1 MKPEFPP
8 YMPLP
13 GLDPDGEFFWKAAH
27 AGRLEML
34 RCKACGWIVHPARPV
49 CSRCRARELAP
60 HELSGRGRV
69 VSWTVNHQRWMPGLE
84 EPYAIAIVELAE
96 QANLRLTTNLVD
108 TPLDRIR
115 IDMPV
120 RVRFR
125 EVSDEIALPVFEE
138 DGSPEGAAALATS
151 LARPAPEP
159 HPATATRRVASQP
172 PRRVAPEERLERRAI
187 LSGVGQSRVGR
198 RLFRTDMDLT
208 AEAALL
214 AIADAGLTPDDIDGI
229 ASYPGAMGAAPPGFA
244 GPGIVDVQ
252 DALGLSVNWH
262 LAGPEGSAQI
272 APVIAACLAVAAGL
286 CRHALVYR
294 TVSEATAMARASAG
308 GGRQGIGAG
317 SHSVSGFASWLIPFG
332 AMSAGNWLAMNC
344 VRHMHEFGTKRE
356 HLGAIAVAGRKHAA
370 LNPNAVYRDP
380 MTMDDYLTARMVSW
394 PFGLFDC
401 DAPCDGSTAVVV
413 SSADCA
419 RDLPRPAVRVN
430 SVGTAMRS
438 RPSWDQ
444 WEDLTTMAARDAGAQ
459 LWSRTD
465 LRPSDVDC
473 AQLYDGFS
481 FLALTWIESLG
492 FCGKGEGGPFVEGGR
507 IELGGALP
515 MNTWGGQLSGGR
527 LHGFGFLAE
536 AIRQLRGECGERQVP
551 DCEVVAVANG
561 GGPVAGCMLLTR

>member
-1 MKPEFPP
+1 MFEVLVYLYENYWRPDACPDHDQLTRKLSAVGFETDEIQEALVWLDGLAENAQAYAADQADDSLRVYSTAEIDRLGEDSIGFVSFLESAGVLPP
-8 YMPLP
+8 AMREMVIDRATAVGECPLA
-13 GLDPDGEFFWKAAH
+13 LEDLKVIVLMVFWSL
-27 AGRLEML
+27 G
-34 RCKACGWIVHPARPV
+34 
-49 CSRCRARELAP
+49 
-60 HELSGRGRV
+60 
-69 VSWTVNHQRWMPGLE
+69 E
-84 EPYAIAIVELAE
+84 EPDALILDEL
-96 QANLRLTTNLVD
+96 
-108 TPLDRIR
+108 
-115 IDMPV
+115 
-120 RVRFR
+120 F
-125 EVSDEIALPVFEE
+125 
-138 DGSPEGAAALATS
+138 
-151 LARPAPEP
+151 
-159 HPATATRRVASQP
+159 
-172 PRRVAPEERLERRAI
+172 VAPEERLERRAI

>member
-13 GLDPDGEFFWKAAH
+13 ALEPDTEFFWKAARE
-27 AGRLEML
+27 GRLVMM
-34 RCKACGWIVHPARPV
+34 RCSACGWIVHPARPV
-49 CSRCRARELAP
+49 CSRCRGRELAQ

-69 VSWTVNHQRWMPGLE
+69 VAWTVNHQRWMPGLE

-96 QANLRLTTNLVD
+96 QANLRLTTNVVD
-108 TPLDRIR
+108 TPPERLRVDL
-115 IDMPV
+115 PV

-125 EVSDEIALPVFEE
+125 EASEEIGLPVFEE
-138 DGSPEGAAALATS
+138 DPSPEGAAALAAS
-151 LARPAPEP
+151 RARTAPEP
-159 HPATATRRVASQP
+159 EPTTATARVLAHP

-198 RLFRTDMDLT
+198 RLMRSDMDLT
-208 AEAALL
+208 AEAALA
-214 AIADAGLTPDDIDGI
+214 AIADAGLEPKDVDGI

-244 GPGIVDVQ
+244 GPGIVEVQ

-294 TVSEATAMARASAG
+294 TVSEATAAARGPGG

-317 SHSVSGFASWLIPFG
+317 SRSIGGFGAWLIPFG
-332 AMSAGNWLAMNC
+332 AMSAANWIAVSC

-380 MTMDDYLTARMVSW
+380 MTMDDYLAARMISW

-401 DAPCDGSTAVVV
+401 DAPCDGSTAV
-413 SSADCA
+413 
-419 RDLPRPAVRVN
+419 
-430 SVGTAMRS
+430 
-438 RPSWDQ
+438 
-444 WEDLTTMAARDAGAQ
+444 
-459 LWSRTD
+459 
-465 LRPSDVDC
+465 
-473 AQLYDGFS
+473 
-481 FLALTWIESLG
+481 
-492 FCGKGEGGPFVEGGR
+492 
-507 IELGGALP
+507 
-515 MNTWGGQLSGGR
+515 
-527 LHGFGFLAE
+527 
-536 AIRQLRGECGERQVP
+536 
-551 DCEVVAVANG
+551 
-561 GGPVAGCMLLTR
+561 